1 MCRRN
6 CSGKSGLTWA
16 CADNSSCHTK
26 PLLTYMKA
34 VPDPRCGR
42 TTKHD
47 HAEVL
52 VCLVIGFLIGRLTI
66 RRSLKWCRRHLDWL
80 GQYIPLKNG
89 VLSSA
94 IVGRILAGSD
104 EELLALQFIAWIGEI
119 IETRGIHLVIDGKA
133 LRAAMEKVKNFRAPM
148 VMNAIDAATGLVIAQ
163 LPLQNKDC
171 EIKVIPE
178 LLKVLDIRNSTVTV
192 DAIGTQTE
200 IMGQIIR
207 QGGHFVFAIKRNQP
221 QSHEEI
227 EKYFRELTED
237 YGRMREDSSFQPRY
251 PEMMKVYEEICLKEK
266 NRDRY
271 EIRRYRACRFPALL
285 TEKQEEWPFIRTV
298 GEAEQIRI
306 PIERDENGKD
316 ITPDEETFRK
326 QGSRRKPKPKKG
338 DGEDSDIQITGM
350 ISDRELTAEEMG
362 RYKRAHWSVENKLH
376 HVLDDTF
383 REDRSPAKKS
393 KNNLALLRKIS
404 CNLLRIAMIR
414 EKRADLM
421 TEMMDEFC
429 DDHALIEKYVFRG
442 IKSFY

>member
-1 MCRRN
+1 
-6 CSGKSGLTWA
+6 
-16 CADNSSCHTK
+16 
-26 PLLTYMKA
+26 MKA

-42 TTKHD
+42 TSKHD

-52 VCLVIGFLIGRLTI
+52 VCLVTGFLAGRLTI
-66 RRSLKWCRRHLDWL
+66 RRSLKWCRKHLEWL
-80 GQYIPLKNG
+80 RQYLPLKNG
-89 VLSSA
+89 VASPSTA
-94 IVGRILAGSD
+94 CRILAGID
-104 EELLALQFIAWIGEI
+104 EELFALQFTAWIGEI
-119 IETRGIHLVIDGKA
+119 VETRGIHLIIDGKA
-133 LRAAMEKVKNFRAPM
+133 LWAAMEKVKNFRTPM
-148 VMNAIDAATGLVIAQ
+148 VMNAIDAATGLVLAQ
-163 LPLQNKDC
+163 LPLQNKEC
-171 EIKVIPE
+171 EITAIPE
-178 LLKVLDIRNSTVTV
+178 LLKVLDIRDSTVTL

-207 QGGHFVFAIKRNQP
+207 QGGHFVLTVKRNQP
-221 QSHEEI
+221 QSYEEI
-227 EKYFRELTED
+227 EKYFRELMED
-237 YGRMREDSSFQPRY
+237 YGRMKEDSRFQPRH
-251 PEMMKVYEEICLKEK
+251 PEMIKVYEEICLKEK

-271 EIRRYRACRFPALL
+271 EIRRYRVCRYPALL
-285 TEKQEEWPFIRTV
+285 TKTQEEWPFIRTV

-306 PIERDENGKD
+306 PIERDENGND

-362 RYKRAHWSVENKLH
+362 GYKRAHWAVENKLH

-393 KNNLALLRKIS
+393 KNNLALLRKFS
-404 CNLLRIAMIR
+404 YNLLRIAMIR
-414 EKRADLM
+414 EKRSDLM

-442 IKSFY
+442 VKSFY

>member
-1 MCRRN
+1 
-6 CSGKSGLTWA
+6 
-16 CADNSSCHTK
+16 
-26 PLLTYMKA
+26 MKA

-42 TTKHD
+42 TSKHD

-52 VCLVIGFLIGRLTI
+52 VCLVTGFLAGRLTI
-66 RRSLKWCRRHLDWL
+66 RRSLKWCRKHLEWL
-80 GQYIPLKNG
+80 RQYLPLKNG
-89 VLSSA
+89 VASPSTA
-94 IVGRILAGSD
+94 CRILAGID
-104 EELLALQFIAWIGEI
+104 EELFALQFTAWIGEI
-119 IETRGIHLVIDGKA
+119 VETRGIHLIIDGKA

-148 VMNAIDAATGLVIAQ
+148 VMNAIDAVTGLVLAQ
-163 LPLQNKDC
+163 LPLQNKEC
-171 EIKVIPE
+171 EITAILE
-178 LLKVLDIRNSTVTV
+178 LLKVLDIRESTVTI

-207 QGGHFVFAIKRNQP
+207 QGGHFVLTVKRNQP
-221 QSHEEI
+221 QSYEEI
-227 EKYFRELTED
+227 EKYFRELMED
-237 YGRMREDSSFQPRY
+237 YGRMKEDSRFQPRH
-251 PEMMKVYEEICLKEK
+251 PEMIKVYEEICLKEK

-271 EIRRYRACRFPALL
+271 EIRRYRVCRYPALL
-285 TEKQEEWPFIRTV
+285 TKTQEEWPFIRTV

-306 PIERDENGKD
+306 PIERDENGND

-362 RYKRAHWSVENKLH
+362 GYKRAHWAVENKLH

-393 KNNLALLRKIS
+393 KNNLALLRKFS
-404 CNLLRIAMIR
+404 YNLLRIAMIR
-414 EKRADLM
+414 EKRSDLM

-442 IKSFY
+442 VKSFY

>member
-1 MCRRN
+1 
-6 CSGKSGLTWA
+6 
-16 CADNSSCHTK
+16 
-26 PLLTYMKA
+26 MKA

-42 TTKHD
+42 TSKHD

-52 VCLVIGFLIGRLTI
+52 VCLVTGFLAGRLTI
-66 RRSLKWCRRHLDWL
+66 RRSLKWCRKHLEWL
-80 GQYIPLKNG
+80 RQYLPLKNG
-89 VLSSA
+89 VASPSTA
-94 IVGRILAGSD
+94 CRILAGID
-104 EELLALQFIAWIGEI
+104 EELFALQFIAWIGEI

-133 LRAAMEKVKNFRAPM
+133 LRAAMEKVKNFRTPM
-148 VMNAIDAATGLVIAQ
+148 VMNAIDAATGLVLAQ
-163 LPLQNKDC
+163 LPLQNKEC
-171 EIKVIPE
+171 EITAIPE
-178 LLKVLDIRNSTVTV
+178 LLKVLDIRDSTVTL

-207 QGGHFVFAIKRNQP
+207 QGGHFVLTVKRNQP
-221 QSHEEI
+221 QSYEEI

-237 YGRMREDSSFQPRY
+237 YGRMREDSGVQSRH

-271 EIRRYRACRFPALL
+271 EIRRYRVCRYPALL
-285 TEKQEEWPFIRTV
+285 TKTQEEWPFIRTA

-306 PIERDENGKD
+306 PIERDENGND

-338 DGEDSDIQITGM
+338 DGEDSDIQITGI

-362 RYKRAHWSVENKLH
+362 GYKRAHWAVENKLH

-393 KNNLALLRKIS
+393 KNNLALLRKFS
-404 CNLLRIAMIR
+404 YNLLRIAMIR
-414 EKRADLM
+414 EKRSDLM

-442 IKSFY
+442 VKSFY

>member
-1 MCRRN
+1 
-6 CSGKSGLTWA
+6 
-16 CADNSSCHTK
+16 
-26 PLLTYMKA
+26 MKA

-42 TTKHD
+42 TSKHD

-52 VCLVIGFLIGRLTI
+52 VCLVTGFLAGRLTI
-66 RRSLKWCRRHLDWL
+66 RRSLKWCRKHLEWL
-80 GQYIPLKNG
+80 RQYLPLKNG
-89 VLSSA
+89 VASPSTA
-94 IVGRILAGSD
+94 CRILAGID
-104 EELLALQFIAWIGEI
+104 EELFALQFTAWIGEI
-119 IETRGIHLVIDGKA
+119 VETRGIHLIIDGKA

-148 VMNAIDAATGLVIAQ
+148 VMNAIDAVTGLVLAQ
-163 LPLQNKDC
+163 LPLQNKEC
-171 EIKVIPE
+171 EITAIPE
-178 LLKVLDIRNSTVTV
+178 LLKVLDIRESTVTI

-207 QGGHFVFAIKRNQP
+207 QGGHFVLTVKRNQP
-221 QSHEEI
+221 QSYEEI
-227 EKYFRELTED
+227 EKYFRELMED
-237 YGRMREDSSFQPRY
+237 YGRMKEDSRFQPRH
-251 PEMMKVYEEICLKEK
+251 PEMIKVYEEICLKEK

-271 EIRRYRACRFPALL
+271 EIRRYRVCRYPALL
-285 TEKQEEWPFIRTV
+285 TKTQEEWPFIRTV

-306 PIERDENGKD
+306 PIERDENGND

-362 RYKRAHWSVENKLH
+362 GYKRAHWAVENKLH

-393 KNNLALLRKIS
+393 KNNLALLRKF
-404 CNLLRIAMIR
+404 CYNLLRIAMIR
-414 EKRADLM
+414 EKRSDLM

-442 IKSFY
+442 VKSFY

>member
-1 MCRRN
+1 
-6 CSGKSGLTWA
+6 
-16 CADNSSCHTK
+16 
-26 PLLTYMKA
+26 MKA

-42 TTKHD
+42 TSKHD

-52 VCLVIGFLIGRLTI
+52 VCLVTGFLAGRLTI
-66 RRSLKWCRRHLDWL
+66 RRSLKWCRKHLEWL
-80 GQYIPLKNG
+80 RQYLPLKNG
-89 VLSSA
+89 VASPSTA
-94 IVGRILAGSD
+94 CRILAGID
-104 EELLALQFIAWIGEI
+104 EELFALQFTAWIGEI
-119 IETRGIHLVIDGKA
+119 VETRGIHLIIDGKA

-148 VMNAIDAATGLVIAQ
+148 VMNAIDAATGLVLAQ
-163 LPLQNKDC
+163 LPLQNKEC
-171 EIKVIPE
+171 EITVIPE
-178 LLKVLDIRNSTVTV
+178 LLKVLDIRESTVTL

-207 QGGHFVFAIKRNQP
+207 QGGHFVLTVKRNQP
-221 QSHEEI
+221 QSYEEI
-227 EKYFRELTED
+227 EKYFRELMED
-237 YGRMREDSSFQPRY
+237 YGRMKEDSRFQPRH
-251 PEMMKVYEEICLKEK
+251 PEMIKVYEEICLKEK

-271 EIRRYRACRFPALL
+271 EIRRYRVCRYPALL
-285 TEKQEEWPFIRTV
+285 TKTQEEWPFIRTV

-306 PIERDENGKD
+306 PIERDENGND

-338 DGEDSDIQITGM
+338 DGEDSDIQITGI

-362 RYKRAHWSVENKLH
+362 GYKRAHWAVENKLH

-393 KNNLALLRKIS
+393 KNNLALLRKF
-404 CNLLRIAMIR
+404 CYNLLRIAMIR
-414 EKRADLM
+414 EKRSDLM

-442 IKSFY
+442 VKSFY